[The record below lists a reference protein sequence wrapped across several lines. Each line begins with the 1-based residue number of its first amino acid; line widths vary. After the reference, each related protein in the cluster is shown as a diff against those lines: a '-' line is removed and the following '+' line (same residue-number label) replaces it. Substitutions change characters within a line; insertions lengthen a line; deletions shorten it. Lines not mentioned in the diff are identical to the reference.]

1 MAGIRR
7 FLLVCAILAL
17 PAIGYAQEAVLT
29 GTVTD
34 STGAVLPGVTVTA
47 VLEATGNTFEAVT
60 DGRGTY
66 TIPVRVGAYRIK
78 AALQGFGTVT
88 RTGVQL
94 LVGQTVTINVQMAP
108 GGVAETVTVSAET
121 PLLNTVTS
129 SLGGNIDS
137 RQVAEMPVAARNWM
151 ALTML
156 APGSTTTNE
165 DAITPEADRGST
177 TDVRQ
182 FQLNIDNQQV
192 SSEVGTMN
200 QPKFS
205 QDAIAE
211 FQFIANRFDA
221 TMGRS
226 DGIQVNVVTKSGTN
240 QLSGSLRGNFRD
252 SRFNAPN
259 PVLGKVVPIS
269 NQQFSGSIGGPIVK
283 DKLHFFG
290 NLEGERQPNAS
301 IWNTPYPAFNITLQG
316 VQTVYKGGARVD
328 YQLSPQTRL
337 MVKLSR
343 STTWQ
348 PFGVGGTNHPA
359 GTSTSAEHNRES
371 YARLTQV
378 LSSRAVNDI
387 EGGEAVYGFQLLPLT
402 TWTNAW
408 YAPQGYPIGSPIIR
422 FKGFRIA
429 PNFALPKTQA
439 QYVWSL
445 RDNFTYSYQAGGR
458 HDLKVGGEFLARHQL
473 LNNRAYSTGNI
484 DASIG
489 LPANL
494 PAIFPDP
501 FNVDTWNLA
510 AISPFV
516 RTYSIG
522 IGDFA
527 ANIYGKKIG
536 AWVQD
541 DWQRTNR
548 LTLNLGLRYDLGLNP
563 FANNVALLPWQAAGR
578 PLDKLNFQPRLGFAY
593 KLNDRTVLRGGVGVY
608 YGDALGNDS
617 SLATQNAQ
625 ISTVQYNNDG
635 RPDFAANPTNGQP
648 LPTLAQALQQ
658 YCYANNNAPKCLFRA
673 VEEVVGPPQYT
684 HLPRSVQA
692 SIGVQHQVGDSMSI
706 EADYLYTRTSNEKS
720 IVGNINLT
728 FDPATGVN
736 NAFSNVAQR
745 ADPTWGSVSM
755 NVHMGRSEYQ
765 GLRTT
770 VTKRFSQHW
779 QAAATYTLS
788 WLWDAGAPAFSG
800 LTPVA
805 FATPGYLSGEWGLS
819 ANDQRHRAVFS
830 GVWQVGKGFQISG
843 LHYMGAG
850 IRLATIY
857 GGDPTD
863 SSGQAD
869 GRLRPDGTI
878 VPLNSLI
885 APWQNR
891 TDLRLQQK
899 IPLHGRVKIDAI
911 VEAFNLFNRPN
922 WGIGTEEDRSD
933 YLQHTS
939 AESRSMQAG
948 FRVTF

>member
-1 MAGIRR
+1 MTVIRR
-7 FLLVCAILAL
+7 FLLVCAVLAL
-17 PAIGYAQEAVLT
+17 PGVGYAQEAVLT

-78 AALQGFGTVT
+78 AVLQGFGPVA

-94 LVGQTVTINVQMAP
+94 LVGQTVTVNLQMAP
-108 GGVAETVTVSAET
+108 GAVTETVTVSGEA
-121 PLLNTVTS
+121 PLINTTTS

-165 DAITPEADRGST
+165 SATTPEADRGST
-177 TDVRQ
+177 GDVRQ

-192 SSEVGTMN
+192 SAELGVAN

-240 QLSGSLRGNFRD
+240 QFAGGFRANFRD
-252 SRFNAPN
+252 TKFNASN

-269 NQQFSGSIGGPIVK
+269 NQQFSGTLGGPIVK

-290 NLEGERQPNAS
+290 NLEAERQPNTS
-301 IWNTPYPAFNITLQG
+301 IWNTPYSAFNITLQG
-316 VQTVYKGGARVD
+316 IQTVYKGGGRVD
-328 YQLSPQTRL
+328 YQLSPQSRL
-337 MVKLSR
+337 MVKFSK
-343 STTWQ
+343 STTYQ
-348 PFGVGGTNHPA
+348 PFLAGGTNHPA
-359 GTSTSAEHNRES
+359 GTSTNGEHNREG
-371 YARLTQV
+371 YARLTSV
-378 LSSRAVNDI
+378 LSSRAVNEV
-387 EGGEAVYGFQLLPLT
+387 EGGEAVYGFNQEPLT
-402 TWTNAW
+402 TWTHAW
-408 YAPQGYPIGSPIIR
+408 YAPQGYPIGSPIIT

-429 PNFALPKTQA
+429 PNFALPKNQD
-439 QYVWSL
+439 QFMWSL
-445 RDNFTYSYQAGGR
+445 HDNLTYSYEAAGR
-458 HDLKVGGEFLARHQL
+458 HDLKIGGEFLARHQL

-501 FNVDTWNLA
+501 FNVDTWNFA

-527 ANIYGKKIG
+527 ANIYGKKLG

-541 DWQRTNR
+541 DWKRTDR
-548 LTLNLGLRYDLGLNP
+548 LTLNLGIRYDLGFNP
-563 FANNVALLPWQAAGR
+563 FANNVDLLPWQFAGR
-578 PLDKLNFQPRLGFAY
+578 PLDKLNFQPRVGFAY
-593 KLNDRTVLRGGVGVY
+593 KADDRTVVRGGVGLY

-625 ISTVQYNNDG
+625 ISTVQYINDG

-648 LPTLAQALQQ
+648 LPTLAVALQQ
-658 YCYANNNAPKCLFRA
+658 YCYVKNVPGCLFRA
-673 VEEVVGPPQYT
+673 VQEFVGPPQYT

-692 SIGVQHQVGDSMSI
+692 SIGFQRQVGDSMSF
-706 EADYLYTRTSNEKS
+706 EADYLFTKTSNEKS
-720 IVGNINLT
+720 VVGNINLT
-728 FDPATGVN
+728 FNPTTGVN
-736 NAFSNVAQR
+736 NSFSTVAQR
-745 ADPTWGSVSM
+745 FDPTWGSASM

-770 VTKRFSQHW
+770 ITKRFSKQW
-779 QAAATYTLS
+779 QATATYTLS
-788 WLWDAGAPAFSG
+788 WLWDAGAPPFSG
-800 LTPVA
+800 LTPVP
-805 FATPGYLSGEWGLS
+805 FATPGYLGGEYGLS

-830 GVWQVGKGFQISG
+830 GVWQVGKGFQVSG
-843 LHYMGAG
+843 LHYFGAG

-857 GGDPTD
+857 GGDITNT
-863 SSGQAD
+863 SGLAD

-878 VPLNSLI
+878 VPRNSLI
-885 APWQNR
+885 APMQNR

-899 IPLHGRVKIDAI
+899 LPLPGRVKIDVI
-911 VEAFNLFNRPN
+911 GEAFNLFNRPN

-939 AESRSMQAG
+939 ADNRTAQIG

>member
-1 MAGIRR
+1 MTVVRR

-17 PAIGYAQEAVLT
+17 PGIVYAQEAVLN

-34 STGAVLPGVTVTA
+34 STGAVLPGVTVTVTNA
-47 VLEATGNTFEAVT
+47 ATGNTFDAVT

-66 TIPVRVGAYRIK
+66 TMPVRVGAYRIK
-78 AALQGFGTVT
+78 AELQGFGTVT
-88 RTGVQL
+88 RTGVEL
-94 LVGQTVTINVQMAP
+94 LLGQTVTINLQMAP
-108 GGVAETVTVSAET
+108 GGVAETVTVSAEA
-121 PLLNTVTS
+121 PLINTTTS

-156 APGSTTTNE
+156 APGSTTSNE
-165 DAITPEADRGST
+165 SAITPEADRGST
-177 TDVRQ
+177 ADVRQ
-182 FQLNIDNQQV
+182 FQLNIDDQQV
-192 SSEVGTMN
+192 SSEIGTMN

-240 QLSGSLRGNFRD
+240 QFSGSFRGNFRD
-252 SRFNAPN
+252 SRFNSPN
-259 PVLGKVVPIS
+259 PVLGKIVPIS
-269 NQQFSGSIGGPIVK
+269 NQQFSAVLGGPIVK

-290 NLEGERQPNAS
+290 NFEGERQPNTS
-301 IWNTPYPAFNITLQG
+301 IWNTPYSAFNISLAGT
-316 VQTVYKGGARVD
+316 QTVYKGGARVD
-328 YQLSPQTRL
+328 YELSSQTRL
-337 MVKLSR
+337 MVKFSK
-343 STTWQ
+343 STTWA

-359 GTSTSAEHNRES
+359 GTNTNSEYNREAF
-371 YARLTQV
+371 ARFTQV

-387 EGGEAVYGFQLLPLT
+387 EGGEAVYGFLLSPLT
-402 TWTNAW
+402 TWKNAW
-408 YAPQGYPIGSPIIR
+408 YAPQGYPVGSPIIT

-429 PNFALPKTQA
+429 PNFALPKNQD
-439 QYVWSL
+439 QFMWSL
-445 RDNFTYSYQAGGR
+445 RDNFTYSYEAAGR
-458 HDLKVGGEFLARHQL
+458 HDMKLGGEFLARHQL

-501 FNVDTWNLA
+501 FNVDTWNFA

-527 ANIYGKKIG
+527 ANIYGKKMG

-541 DWQRTNR
+541 DWKRTDR
-548 LTLNLGLRYDLGLNP
+548 LTLNLGLRYDLGFNP
-563 FANNVALLPWQAAGR
+563 FANNVALLPWQQAGR

-593 KLNDRTVLRGGVGVY
+593 KANDRTVLRGGVGIY
-608 YGDALGNDS
+608 YGDAMGNDS

-658 YCYANNNAPKCLFRA
+658 YCYVKNVPGCLFRA
-673 VEEVVGPPQYT
+673 VQEFVGPPQYT
-684 HLPRSVQA
+684 HLPHSVQA
-692 SIGVQHQVGDSMSI
+692 SIGFQRQVGDSMSF
-706 EADYLYTRTSNEKS
+706 EGDYLYTHSTNEKS
-720 IVGNINLT
+720 VVGNINLT
-728 FDPATGVN
+728 FNPATGVN
-736 NAFSNVAQR
+736 YPFSSIAQR
-745 ADPTWGSVSM
+745 YDPTWGSVSM
-755 NVHMGRSEYQ
+755 NVHMGRSEYS

-770 VTKRFSQHW
+770 LTKRFSKHW
-779 QAAATYTLS
+779 QATATYTLA
-788 WLWDAGAPAFSG
+788 WLWDAGAPPFSG
-800 LTPVA
+800 LTPVP
-805 FATPGYLSGEWGLS
+805 FATPGYLGGEWGLS

-830 GVWQVGKGFQISG
+830 GVWQVGKGFQVSG

-857 GGDPTD
+857 GGDPTNT
-863 SSGQAD
+863 SGLAD

-891 TDLRLQQK
+891 TDVRLQQK
-899 IPLHGRVKIDAI
+899 LPLHGRVKIDAI
-911 VEAFNLFNRPN
+911 VEAFNVFNRPN
-922 WGIGTEEDRSD
+922 WGIGTEQDRSD
-933 YLQHTS
+933 YLTHTS
-939 AESRSMQAG
+939 ADSRSMQAG
-948 FRVTF
+948 FRLTF

>member
-1 MAGIRR
+1 MTVVRR

-17 PAIGYAQEAVLT
+17 PGIVYAQEAVLN

-34 STGAVLPGVTVTA
+34 STGAVLPGVTVTVTNA
-47 VLEATGNTFEAVT
+47 ATGNTFDAVT

-66 TIPVRVGAYRIK
+66 TMPVRVGAYRIK
-78 AALQGFGTVT
+78 AELQGFGTVT
-88 RTGVQL
+88 RTGVEL
-94 LVGQTVTINVQMAP
+94 LLGQTVTINLQMAP
-108 GGVAETVTVSAET
+108 GGVAETVTVSAEA
-121 PLLNTVTS
+121 PLINTTTS

-156 APGSTTTNE
+156 APGSTTSNE
-165 DAITPEADRGST
+165 SAITPEADRGST
-177 TDVRQ
+177 ADVRQ
-182 FQLNIDNQQV
+182 FQLNIDDQQV
-192 SSEVGTMN
+192 SSEIGTMN

-240 QLSGSLRGNFRD
+240 QFSGSFRGNFRD
-252 SRFNAPN
+252 SRFNSPN
-259 PVLGKVVPIS
+259 PVLGKIVPIS
-269 NQQFSGSIGGPIVK
+269 NQQFSAVLGGPIVK

-290 NLEGERQPNAS
+290 NFEGERQPNTS
-301 IWNTPYPAFNITLQG
+301 IWNTPYSAFNISLAGT
-316 VQTVYKGGARVD
+316 QTVYKGGARVD
-328 YQLSPQTRL
+328 YELSSQTRL
-337 MVKLSR
+337 MVKFSK
-343 STTWQ
+343 STTWA

-359 GTSTSAEHNRES
+359 GTNTNSEYNREAF
-371 YARLTQV
+371 ARFTQV

-387 EGGEAVYGFQLLPLT
+387 EGGEAVYGFLLSPLT
-402 TWTNAW
+402 TWKNAW
-408 YAPQGYPIGSPIIR
+408 YAPQGYPVGSPIIT

-429 PNFALPKTQA
+429 PNFALPKNQD
-439 QYVWSL
+439 QFMWSL
-445 RDNFTYSYQAGGR
+445 RDNFTYSYEAAGR
-458 HDLKVGGEFLARHQL
+458 HDMKLGGEFLARHQL

-501 FNVDTWNLA
+501 FNVDTWNFA

-527 ANIYGKKIG
+527 ANIYGKKMG

-541 DWQRTNR
+541 DWKRTDR
-548 LTLNLGLRYDLGLNP
+548 LTLNLGLRYDLGFNP
-563 FANNVALLPWQAAGR
+563 FANNVALLPWQQAGR

-593 KLNDRTVLRGGVGVY
+593 KANDRTVLRGGVGIY
-608 YGDALGNDS
+608 YGDAMGNDS

-658 YCYANNNAPKCLFRA
+658 YCYVKNVPGCLFRA
-673 VEEVVGPPQYT
+673 VQEFVGPPQYT
-684 HLPRSVQA
+684 HLPHSVQA
-692 SIGVQHQVGDSMSI
+692 SIGFQRQVGDSMSF
-706 EADYLYTRTSNEKS
+706 EGDYLYTHSTNEKS
-720 IVGNINLT
+720 VVGNINLT
-728 FDPATGVN
+728 FNPATGVN
-736 NAFSNVAQR
+736 YPFSSIAQR
-745 ADPTWGSVSM
+745 YDPTWGSVSM

-770 VTKRFSQHW
+770 LTKRFSKHW
-779 QAAATYTLS
+779 QATATYTLA
-788 WLWDAGAPAFSG
+788 WLWDAGAPPFSG
-800 LTPVA
+800 LTPVP
-805 FATPGYLSGEWGLS
+805 FATPGYLGGEWGLS

-830 GVWQVGKGFQISG
+830 GVWQVGKGFQVSG

-857 GGDPTD
+857 GGDPTNT
-863 SSGQAD
+863 SGLAD

-891 TDLRLQQK
+891 TDVRLQQK
-899 IPLHGRVKIDAI
+899 LPLHGRVKIDAI
-911 VEAFNLFNRPN
+911 VEAFNVFNRPN
-922 WGIGTEEDRSD
+922 WGIGTEQDRSD
-933 YLQHTS
+933 YLTHTS
-939 AESRSMQAG
+939 ADSRSMQAG
-948 FRVTF
+948 FRLTF

>member
-1 MAGIRR
+1 MTVVRR

-17 PAIGYAQEAVLT
+17 PGIGYAQEAVLN

-47 VLEATGNTFEAVT
+47 VLEATGNIFEAVT
-60 DGRGTY
+60 DSRGTY

-78 AALQGFGTVT
+78 AELQSFTTVT

-94 LVGQTVTINVQMAP
+94 LVGQTVTINLQMAP
-108 GGVAETVTVSAET
+108 GGVAETVMVTGES
-121 PLLNTVTS
+121 PLINTTTS

-156 APGSTTTNE
+156 APGSTTSNE
-165 DAITPEADRGST
+165 AATTPEADRGST
-177 TDVRQ
+177 GDVRQ

-192 SSEVGTMN
+192 SAELGVAN

-240 QLSGSLRGNFRD
+240 QFSGAFRSNFRD

-259 PVLGKVVPIS
+259 PVLGKIVPIS
-269 NQQFSGSIGGPIVK
+269 NQQFSGTLGGPIVK
-283 DKLHFFG
+283 DKLHFFV
-290 NLEGERQPNAS
+290 NFEGERQPNTS

-316 VQTVYKGGARVD
+316 IQTVYKGGARVD
-328 YQLSPQTRL
+328 YELSPKTRL
-337 MVKLSR
+337 MVKFSR
-343 STTWQ
+343 STTYQ
-348 PFGVGGTNHPA
+348 PFLAGGTNSPA
-359 GTSTSAEHNRES
+359 GTSTNAEHNREG

-378 LSSRAVNDI
+378 LSNRAVNEL
-387 EGGEAVYGFQLLPLT
+387 EGGEATYGFSQNSLA
-402 TWTNAW
+402 TWTHAW
-408 YAPQGYPIGSPIIR
+408 YAAQGYPVGAPIIT

-429 PNFALPKTQA
+429 PNFALPKVQD
-439 QYVWSL
+439 QEVWSL
-445 RDNFTYSYQAGGR
+445 HDNLTYSYQAGGR

-484 DASIG
+484 NATIG
-489 LPANL
+489 LPPNL
-494 PAIFPDP
+494 PALFPDP
-501 FNVDTWNLA
+501 FNTDTWNLA
-510 AISPFV
+510 AISPYV

-527 ANIYGKKIG
+527 ANINQKKLG

-541 DWQRTNR
+541 DWKRTDR
-548 LTLNLGLRYDLGLNP
+548 LTLNLGLRYDLGFNL
-563 FANNVALLPWQAAGR
+563 FANDVALLPWQAAGR
-578 PLDKLNFQPRLGFAY
+578 PLEKFNFQPRFGFAY
-593 KLNDRTVLRGGVGVY
+593 KLGDRTVLRGGVGLY
-608 YGDALGNDS
+608 FADSLGGDA
-617 SLATQNAQ
+617 SLPTQNSQ

-648 LPTLAQALQQ
+648 LPTLAQALTQ
-658 YCYANNNAPKCLFRA
+658 YCYVKNVPGCLFRA
-673 VEEVVGPPQYT
+673 VEEVNGPAQYLR
-684 HLPRSVQA
+684 LPYSWQS
-692 SIGVQHQVGDSMSI
+692 SIGFQHQVGDSMSI
-706 EADYLYTRTSNEKS
+706 EGDYLYTHTSREKS
-720 IVGNINLT
+720 VVGNINLT
-728 FDPATGVN
+728 FNPATGVN
-736 NAFSNVAQR
+736 NAFSTVAQR
-745 ADPTWGSVSM
+745 YDPTWGSVSM

-765 GLRTT
+765 GLRATL
-770 VTKRFSQHW
+770 TKRFSKHW
-779 QAAATYTLS
+779 QATATYTLAY
-788 WLWDAGAPAFSG
+788 LWDAGAPPFSG
-800 LTPVA
+800 LTPVP
-805 FATPGYLSGEWGLS
+805 FPTPGYLGGEWGLS

-830 GVWQVGKGFQISG
+830 GVWQVGKGFQVSG

-850 IRLATIY
+850 IRLAAIY

-863 SSGQAD
+863 SSGLAD